1 MKIAFLLRL
10 WPVFGGGETVT
21 ISLAN
26 EFIKREMEVYVLY
39 LGYNE
44 RKDLPYIN
52 EKVKAIQVSQIKCDI
67 NKLHFS
73 KEETTFAIKYL
84 QDFVNKNKIDI
95 VINQWWPSEAT
106 KGLISMCG
114 VIKCL
119 HMSLFLPSN
128 YSHLK
133 LISRNGY
140 KKLLGPTLYYYL
152 HKRSRCR
159 QVEYDLQ
166 YCDKYI
172 FLAPSFMKDYIKFRN
187 ANQSTIN
194 KLDYCYNPNTFD
206 KTIST
211 TELTKKEN
219 IVLFVGRMSDSHKN
233 VSAMLRIWKNVEQ
246 THKFNNWKFI
256 LVGDGKDLPIFKQK
270 AQDLKLKNIEFTGQK
285 YPLEYYNRAKLFL
298 MTSTHEGWG
307 MTLVESQQCGTVP
320 IVMDTFSSLH
330 EIIQNR
336 ENGIIVPMN
345 DEQTFEQEL
354 INVMSNDDFRI
365 KMASKGLETCK
376 RFSIEKVANR
386 WENIFQNIKKS

>member
-1 MKIAFLLRL
+1 MRILFLLRL

-73 KEETTFAIKYL
+73 KEETIFAIKYL
-84 QDFVNKNKIDI
+84 QDFVSKNKIDI
-95 VINQWWPSEAT
+95 VINQWWPSET
-106 KGLISMCG
+106 TQGLTSICG

-119 HMSLFLPSN
+119 HSTLFQLAN
-128 YSHLK
+128 YSHLR
-133 LISRNGY
+133 LFSRNFY
-140 KKLLGPTLYYYL
+140 KKLLGPSLYFYL
-152 HKRSRCR
+152 HKISRCK
-159 QVEYDLQ
+159 QVEHDLK

-172 FLAPSFMKDYIKFRN
+172 FLAPSFMKDYITFRN
-187 ANQSTIN
+187 ADHEIIK

-206 KTIST
+206 KTISMI
-211 TELTKKEN
+211 EFAQKEN
-219 IVLFVGRMSDSHKN
+219 IVLFVGRMFDNPKN
-233 VSAMLRIWKNVEQ
+233 ITAMLRIWKNIEQ

-256 LVGDGKDLPIFKQK
+256 LVGDGKDLPAFKQK

-298 MTSTHEGWG
+298 MTSTIEGWG

-320 IVMDTFSSLH
+320 IAMDTFSSLH
-330 EIIQNR
+330 EIIQNK

-354 INVMSNDDFRI
+354 INLMSNDDLRI
-365 KMASKGLETCK
+365 KMALKGLETCK
-376 RFSIEKVANR
+376 RFSIEKVADR
-386 WENIFQNIKKS
+386 WENIFQDIKKS